1 MSLYLD
7 ATRCQRTARPP
18 IWIMRQAGRY
28 LPEYRAFR
36 DKYGFLEMIRTPEI
50 AAEITLQPIRRFG
63 FDAAILFSDILTVA
77 NALGS
82 DLDFVEGKGPVI
94 SNPVR
99 TMADADQLSS
109 IGLREQLDYV
119 SRAIKLLKPQLGET
133 PLIGFAG
140 APFTVASYMVEG
152 GSSRDLRVMKQLIYS
167 QPDTM
172 ERLMDQLVKSTADY
186 LNMQIEAGVD
196 AIQLFDTWA
205 GLLSYTEFQA
215 WVVRPIKAILNR
227 LRNPAG
233 IPVTLFA
240 KGTAIFWKELCQL
253 PIQVIGLD
261 WQVDIGAMGQLIP
274 TDIALQG
281 NMDPMILYADPTIL
295 ESKVSHILRS
305 MASRPGYIFNL
316 GHGILPDVNPDQV
329 QRVVDLVHAF
339 ENERIH
345 T

>member
-7 ATRCQRTARPP
+7 AARCQPTSRPP

-36 DKYGFLEMIRTPEI
+36 EKYGFLEMIRTPEI

-77 NALGS
+77 DALGS
-82 DLDFVEGKGPVI
+82 DLKFVEGKGPVI
-94 SNPVR
+94 SNPIR

-109 IGLREQLDYV
+109 STLREQLDYV
-119 SRAIKLLKPQLGET
+119 PQAIRLLKPQLGDT

-152 GSSRDLRVMKQLIYS
+152 GSSKDLRRMKELIYS

-172 ERLMDQLVKSTADY
+172 ERLIDQLVKATADY

-196 AIQLFDTWA
+196 AIQIFDTWA
-205 GLLSYTEFQA
+205 GLLSYPEFQSL
-215 WVVRPIKAILNR
+215 VIRPIRAILNR

-233 IPVTLFA
+233 IPITLFA
-240 KGTAIFWKELCQL
+240 KGPSVFWKELSQL
-253 PIQVIGLD
+253 PVQVIGLD

-274 TDIALQG
+274 ADIALQG
-281 NMDPMILYADPTIL
+281 NMDPMMLYASPEIL
-295 ESKVSHILRS
+295 EAKVTHILRS
-305 MASRPGYIFNL
+305 MADRPGYIFNL

-329 QRVVDLVHAF
+329 QRVVQLVQQF

-345 T
+345 A